1 MEKEK
6 EIPQHILDYCKKT
19 QDSVLE
25 PNVIRTRNITKLGLD
40 TLMEKNL
47 IEWSSSVYHEDTY
60 LYMEGL
66 IRWGS
71 NNIWL
76 YFNKI
81 DNDPTYKLY
90 ILTFANQD
98 ILMLLRGLNK
108 FFTIDRL

>member
-6 EIPQHILDYCKKT
+6 EIPQHILNYCKET
-19 QDSVLE
+19 ENSVLD
-25 PNVIRTRNITKLGLD
+25 PNIIRTRNITKLGLD

>member
-6 EIPQHILDYCKKT
+6 EIPQHILYYCKET
-19 QDSVLE
+19 ENSVLE
-25 PNVIRTRNITKLGLD
+25 PNIIRTRNITKLGLD

>member
-6 EIPQHILDYCKKT
+6 EIPQHILDYCKET
-19 QDSVLE
+19 ENSVLE
-25 PNVIRTRNITKLGLD
+25 PNIIRTRNITKLGLD
-40 TLMEKNL
+40 TLMGKNL

>member
-1 MEKEK
+1 
-6 EIPQHILDYCKKT
+6 
-19 QDSVLE
+19 
-25 PNVIRTRNITKLGLD
+25 
-40 TLMEKNL
+40 MEKNL
-47 IEWSSSVYHEDTY
+47 LEWSSSVYHEDTY

>member
-25 PNVIRTRNITKLGLD
+25 PNIIRTRNITKLGLD

>member
-6 EIPQHILDYCKKT
+6 EIPQHILNYCKET
-19 QDSVLE
+19 ENSVLE
-25 PNVIRTRNITKLGLD
+25 PNIIRTRNITKLGLD

-108 FFTIDRL
+108 FFTIDKI

>member
-1 MEKEK
+1 MNYFKET
-6 EIPQHILDYCKKT
+6 EN
-19 QDSVLE
+19 SVLE
-25 PNVIRTRNITKLGLD
+25 PNIIRTRNITKLGLD

>member
-6 EIPQHILDYCKKT
+6 EIPQHILDYCKET
-19 QDSVLE
+19 ENSVLD
-25 PNVIRTRNITKLGLD
+25 PNIIRTRNITKLGLD

>member
-108 FFTIDRL
+108 FFTIEI

>member
-1 MEKEK
+1 
-6 EIPQHILDYCKKT
+6 
-19 QDSVLE
+19 
-25 PNVIRTRNITKLGLD
+25 
-40 TLMEKNL
+40 
-47 IEWSSSVYHEDTY
+47 
-60 LYMEGL
+60 MEGL

>member
-1 MEKEK
+1 M
-6 EIPQHILDYCKKT
+6 
-19 QDSVLE
+19 LE
-25 PNVIRTRNITKLGLD
+25 FDERDRTRNITKLGLD

>member
-1 MEKEK
+1 MNYHNYL
-6 EIPQHILDYCKKT
+6 IWRKKKKYHNT
-19 QDSVLE
+19 
-25 PNVIRTRNITKLGLD
+25 IRTRNITKLGLD

>member
-6 EIPQHILDYCKKT
+6 EIPQHILNYCKET
-19 QDSVLE
+19 ENSVLE
-25 PNVIRTRNITKLGLD
+25 PNIIRTRNITKLGLD